1 MKKIYITGGMGSG
14 KSTVTHTLA
23 AQGLPYIDLDK
34 VGHEVLK
41 WEIVKQDLVE
51 KFGDGILDEFG
62 QVHRKKLAGV
72 AFENEDATHALNSA
86 TLPRIEQ
93 AFIEKLGELERAGN
107 KAVLVEY
114 SVFKNRDVSM
124 GNSVDVV
131 IAVLANVHT
140 RIERAVNAGF
150 DKADVKRRLEQ
161 QISDEERIAGADVVF
176 DNNGTLDELKTRV
189 LDWWQTYSEN
199 LK

>member
-51 KFGDGILDEFG
+51 KFGEGILDEFG

-93 AFIEKLGELERAGN
+93 AFIEKLDELERAGN
-107 KAVLVEY
+107 RAVIVEY

-176 DNNGTLDELKTRV
+176 DNNGTLDELKTSV
-189 LDWWQTYSEN
+189 LNWWQTYSKT
-199 LK
+199 L

>member
-176 DNNGTLDELKTRV
+176 DNNGTLDELKTSV
-189 LDWWQTYSEN
+189 LNWWQTYSKN
-199 LK
+199 L

>member
-51 KFGDGILDEFG
+51 EFGEGILDEFG

-93 AFIEKLGELERAGN
+93 AFIEKLDELERAGN
-107 KAVLVEY
+107 RAVIVEY

-161 QISDEERIAGADVVF
+161 QISDEQRIAGADVVF
-176 DNNGTLDELKTRV
+176 DNNGTLDELKTNV
-189 LDWWQTYSEN
+189 LNWWQTYSKN
-199 LK
+199 L

>member
-51 KFGDGILDEFG
+51 KFGEGILDEFG

-93 AFIEKLGELERAGN
+93 AFIEKLDELERAGN
-107 KAVLVEY
+107 RAVIVEY

-176 DNNGTLDELKTRV
+176 DNNGTLDELKTSV
-189 LDWWQTYSEN
+189 LNWWQTYSKN
-199 LK
+199 L

>member
-51 KFGDGILDEFG
+51 KFGEGILDEFG

-189 LDWWQTYSEN
+189 LGWWQTYSKN
-199 LK
+199 L